1 MVPTTRKN
9 KKKIYIGTSGW
20 VYSHWKEVFYPSK
33 LSSSDYLKFYS
44 RQFNTTEINYSFY
57 HLPRPA
63 TFQKW
68 YQQTP
73 KGFVFSVK
81 ASRFITHIKRL
92 KNVEEAWSQFIEN
105 ALNLKEKLG
114 PILFQFPP
122 SFKANRENIQRLK
135 EFLKLLANYSLPT
148 THYSLLPTHYPLKY
162 AFEFRHKT
170 WIDKKVFDLLKKY
183 NASWVI
189 SDSSHYPKSETTTAD
204 FIYIR
209 MHGPGALF
217 ASKYSKQDLKK
228 LAQKIGEYKEQGKDV
243 FVYFNNDFYG
253 YAIDNAKEL
262 INLVN

>member
-1 MVPTTRKN
+1 MVQTARKN
-9 KKKIYIGTSGW
+9 KKRIYIGTSGW
-20 VYSHWKEVFYPSK
+20 AYIHWKKTFYPRG
-33 LSSSDYLKFYS
+33 LSPSNFLEFYS

-57 HLPRPA
+57 HLPKPT

-68 YQQTP
+68 HQQTP

-122 SFKANRENIQRLK
+122 SFKADRENIQRLK
-135 EFLKLLANYSLPT
+135 EFLKLLANHSLPT
-148 THYSLLPTHYPLKY
+148 THYSLSTTHYPLKY

-183 NASWVI
+183 NAAWVI
-189 SDSSHYPKSETTTAD
+189 ADSSCYPKSETTTAD
-204 FIYIR
+204 FVYIR

-228 LAQKIGEYKEQGKDV
+228 LAQKIAEYKKQGKDV

-262 INLVN
+262 MNLVG

>member
-1 MVPTTRKN
+1 MVPKN
-9 KKKIYIGTSGW
+9 KAKIFIGTSGW
-20 VYSHWKEVFYPSK
+20 TYSHWKGKFYPEGL
-33 LSSSDYLKFYS
+33 LSNEYLEFFSQYFK
-44 RQFNTTEINYSFY
+44 TTEINYSFY
-57 HLPRPA
+57 HLPRST

-68 YQQTP
+68 YNQTP
-73 KGFVFSVK
+73 KDFVFSVK

-122 SFKANRENIQRLK
+122 SFKVDKENIGRLK
-135 EFLKLLANYSLPT
+135 NFLKLTFNYPSST
-148 THYSLLPTHYPLKY
+148 IHYSLRF

-183 NASWVI
+183 NAAWVI
-189 SDSSHYPKSETTTAD
+189 ADSSRYPKSETTTAD
-204 FIYIR
+204 FVYIR

-217 ASKYSKQDLKK
+217 ASKYSKQDLKE
-228 LAQKIGEYKEQGKDV
+228 LAQKIAEYKKQGKDV
-243 FVYFNNDFYG
+243 FVYFNNDFHG

-262 INLVN
+262 INLLKT